1 MNVGVLGLLARCHM
15 TAQPLRTAMTI
26 LGVAL
31 GVSVFVAIRTANVE
45 VLRSFEVAVSSVA
58 GKATL
63 QVSSGD
69 LGFDERV
76 IVRVRRH
83 PDVVTASPVLSL
95 GAVVERGT
103 DEGQGL
109 TLLALDLLEA
119 AELKSIEIQFQ
130 EQDRGLL
137 GGLLLLDGV
146 FVGAALAEEWGLSV
160 GSSLPLVVGTTRRTV
175 VVRGFVRSA
184 PGLSSVWD
192 HVAIMDIAAAQE
204 LFGLVGRLDT
214 IDVVTR
220 PGRSVDAIA
229 AELQN
234 SLPSPLVV
242 ERPSRRN
249 QQVERMVAAFQLN
262 LASLSAVG
270 LLVGLLLVYNTV
282 SYAVVQRRREIGIYR
297 ALGMARRGV
306 MILFMVEGAAMGLVG
321 GILGGWLGML
331 LSQQL
336 VAVLSRTVSE
346 LYVAVPSIEGVFGSD
361 LSGLLIESAI
371 LGMAVSIVGAV
382 GPSLEAGRTQP
393 ARALAPGQYE
403 EAQAVQA
410 GRLAWV
416 GCGCLGLALLL
427 ALPEA
432 VDGLPLFGYASG
444 FCLLLGL
451 SSMAPALLVLI
462 GRVVSSER
470 GRRTRGGGLGT
481 LSRLAADQV
490 ARSPG
495 RNAVTISALMVGVAV
510 MVGVGVMI
518 HSFRQTVEH
527 WIDQTIMADLVLAPA
542 GWPVGHEG
550 IGQAH
555 RIPLHVVGRVSSV
568 PGVAAVDSYR
578 TMGMEIGGQPGT
590 VVSRDL
596 AVHAEWS
603 RYLFLAG
610 ESRATLLHTIERK
623 GVILSE
629 VLARR
634 VQLDA
639 GDRITLRTPVG
650 PREFPIT
657 GVFYDYATDG
667 GKVVMDRSLFRDL
680 WEDDTTTVIP
690 VYLAQG
696 EDGVSVRRRIEES
709 VGSKSRLTIISNA
722 EIREEILEIFDRTF
736 AVTYALELIT
746 VMIALLGIA
755 NTVVTSV
762 LERQREMATLRA
774 IGASVAQIRRLVL
787 WETSCLGVLGGLMG
801 VTGGVL
807 LSLLLIEVINKQSFG
822 WTIRFMLPGDLLLNA
837 VALAFIAA
845 LAAGYLPAVWA
856 GKQAVAEG
864 LRYE

>member
-346 LYVAVPSIEGVFGSD
+346 LYVAVPSIKGVFGSD
-361 LSGLLIESAI
+361 LSGLLLESAI
-371 LGMAVSIVGAV
+371 LGLAVSIVGAV

-403 EAQAVQA
+403 EAQTVQA

-416 GCGCLGLALLL
+416 GGVCLGLALLL
-427 ALPEA
+427 TLPEA
-432 VDGLPLFGYASG
+432 VNGLPLFGYASG

-470 GRRTRGGGLGT
+470 GRRTRGGGPGT
-481 LSRLAADQV
+481 LGRLAADQV

-518 HSFRQTVEH
+518 HCR
-527 WIDQTIMADLVLAPA
+527 P
-542 GWPVGHEG
+542 
-550 IGQAH
+550 
-555 RIPLHVVGRVSSV
+555 
-568 PGVAAVDSYR
+568 YR
-578 TMGMEIGGQPGT
+578 
-590 VVSRDL
+590 S
-596 AVHAEWS
+596 A
-603 RYLFLAG
+603 
-610 ESRATLLHTIERK
+610 
-623 GVILSE
+623 
-629 VLARR
+629 
-634 VQLDA
+634 
-639 GDRITLRTPVG
+639 
-650 PREFPIT
+650 
-657 GVFYDYATDG
+657 
-667 GKVVMDRSLFRDL
+667 
-680 WEDDTTTVIP
+680 
-690 VYLAQG
+690 
-696 EDGVSVRRRIEES
+696 
-709 VGSKSRLTIISNA
+709 
-722 EIREEILEIFDRTF
+722 
-736 AVTYALELIT
+736 
-746 VMIALLGIA
+746 
-755 NTVVTSV
+755 
-762 LERQREMATLRA
+762 
-774 IGASVAQIRRLVL
+774 
-787 WETSCLGVLGGLMG
+787 
-801 VTGGVL
+801 
-807 LSLLLIEVINKQSFG
+807 
-822 WTIRFMLPGDLLLNA
+822 
-837 VALAFIAA
+837 
-845 LAAGYLPAVWA
+845 
-856 GKQAVAEG
+856 
-864 LRYE
+864 